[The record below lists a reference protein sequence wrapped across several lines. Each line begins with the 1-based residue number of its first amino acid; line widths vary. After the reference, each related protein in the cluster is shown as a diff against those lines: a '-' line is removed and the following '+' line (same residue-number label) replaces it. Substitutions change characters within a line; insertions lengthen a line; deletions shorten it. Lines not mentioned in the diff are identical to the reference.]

1 MHPWHETRGAR
12 APDDDN
18 DEPIEAR
25 RAFIGGLGGGLGG
38 GLSLISLIALM
49 SLTGLVGCSSAPK
62 LTSIS
67 GNVVAAS
74 DLNPS
79 VTQQPRPL
87 VLRVYELKSAAAFS
101 QAEYMAL
108 FASDA
113 AALGA
118 EMVAREELTLQ
129 PGETRPL
136 NNKPLNAN
144 TRFIGVFAAYRLLD
158 KARWRAVLPVQ
169 PGQAQKL
176 TIRAD
181 ALAVS
186 IQAVP

>member
-1 MHPWHETRGAR
+1 MQPWHETRGTRSPA
-12 APDDDN
+12 DEQLTDN
-18 DEPIEAR
+18 R
-25 RAFIGGLGGGLGG
+25 RA
-38 GLSLISLIALM
+38 LM
-49 SLTGLVGCSSAPK
+49 RTVCAGLVFVALAGCSSAPK
-62 LTSIS
+62 VTSVS
-67 GNVVAAS
+67 GNVVAAT

-79 VTQQPRPL
+79 VSQRPSPL
-87 VLRVYELKSAAAFS
+87 LLRIYELKSAAAFN
-101 QAEYMAL
+101 QADFMAL
-108 FASDA
+108 YQGDA

-129 PGETRPL
+129 PGESRPL
-136 NNKPLNAN
+136 NKPLNAD
-144 TRFIGVFAAYRLLD
+144 TRFVGVFAAYRNLE